1 MTRSPS
7 ARRASKGA
15 QASGGTRASE
25 APASGCPWSPA
36 PRAPRASRTQ
46 ATAAKRKNARRR
58 AAAEKPQAPRHV
70 LGRKRVP
77 RMPSAPAAAGGESLA
92 TTAPEP
98 PHPKATFPRRPPAL
112 GRVPKRLTVC
122 AYPCVCGSESLS
134 LLLPLLRS
142 HPFHLV
148 ARNAPE
154 APAQTGGAG
163 IVLFCLV
170 PKLYK

>member
-1 MTRSPS
+1 MGGPEPQRRPPPA
-7 ARRASKGA
+7 ARG
-15 QASGGTRASE
+15 
-25 APASGCPWSPA
+25 
-36 PRAPRASRTQ
+36 PRRPERHVHHAH
-46 ATAAKRKNARRR
+46 RRR
-58 AAAEKPQAPRHV
+58 QRNAKTLGGGRRLRSRRHPDTCWGEKGSLACHRLQR
-70 LGRKRVP
+70 RR
-77 RMPSAPAAAGGESLA
+77 GGSLA

-122 AYPCVCGSESLS
+122 ACPCVCGSESLS

>member
-7 ARRASKGA
+7 ACRASKGA

-58 AAAEKPQAPRHV
+58 AAAAKPQAPRHV
-70 LGRKRVP
+70 LGRKGVP
-77 RMPSAPAAAGGESLA
+77 RMPSAPAAAAGGVW
-92 TTAPEP
+92 PP

-122 AYPCVCGSESLS
+122 ACPCVCGSESLS

-154 APAQTGGAG
+154 APAQMGGAG